1 MSLESVTTYPR
12 PNFAGEPGTALWHVS
27 TRVPTAAPD
36 DRVSQ
41 TLDGM
46 RGRHFDSAAT
56 VAVLDDDRVVGVATI
71 ERMLDRQMS
80 LATGAISVVEG
91 PIPGTGGT

>member
-1 MSLESVTTYPR
+1 
-12 PNFAGEPGTALWHVS
+12 
-27 TRVPTAAPD
+27 
-36 DRVSQ
+36 
-41 TLDGM
+41 M